1 MLPVLHEEAALLP
14 SENDPPPET
23 LEAKVDTFLRTC
35 WLWQAGQ
42 ITSFTALAL
51 RTNSSKDFPQS
62 VQVNS
67 NKGMV
72 IPPENLDAAEAERLQ
87 RNFGFFFA

>member
-1 MLPVLHEEAALLP
+1 MPPVLHEEAALLP

-42 ITSFTALAL
+42 VTSFTALAL
-51 RTNSSKDFPQS
+51 RTNSSNDLPQL
-62 VQVNS
+62 VQLNS

-72 IPPENLDAAEAERLQ
+72 IPPGHLDAAQAERLQ
-87 RNFGFFFA
+87 RNFDLFFA